1 MRRNHIGSVT
11 NHGQPWRTG
20 PPELNRTLSLQFRS
34 HGRWAKFRRYFVPM
48 ARIFPAFGS
57 KPNGAAQ
64 CSLQPPRVSFPVC
77 HRAIIQA
84 PMVFK
89 AKPQRAYQRML
100 PWNQGTRSE
109 TGLATVS
116 QRPFPSRPDHESF
129 EESFRSVQWLQSRN
143 PAIPERVA

>member
-64 CSLQPPRVSFPVC
+64 CSLQPPRVLSQFAIELSSKHRWFLRQSHRGPTRGCC
-77 HRAIIQA
+77 HGIRE
-84 PMVFK
+84 PG
-89 AKPQRAYQRML
+89 QRRGLRLCPRGRFHPDRTMSPSKRVSDLSSGFSQ
-100 PWNQGTRSE
+100 E
-109 TGLATVS
+109 TQLS
-116 QRPFPSRPDHESF
+116 Q
-129 EESFRSVQWLQSRN
+129 N
-143 PAIPERVA
+143 G